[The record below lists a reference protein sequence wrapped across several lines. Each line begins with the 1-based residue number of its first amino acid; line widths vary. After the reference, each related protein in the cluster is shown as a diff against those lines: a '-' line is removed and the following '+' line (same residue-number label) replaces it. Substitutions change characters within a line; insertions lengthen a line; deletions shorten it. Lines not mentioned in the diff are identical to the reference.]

1 MTTGRR
7 LVIVFVVDG
16 LRPGSITPEDTPT
29 LFRLRAEGVDFTDSH
44 AVFPT
49 VTRVNA
55 ASLSTGTQPGTH
67 GILGNQMYVPAV
79 DASRAF
85 DTGNYRNL
93 RTLDE
98 ATGGRLLQAPTLAE
112 RLHARGLRLAA
123 VSSGSTGSAFLLNP
137 KAPAGVG
144 ALVNGYLDPGKTVGY
159 PAPVSEA
166 ILGKFGGKLGP
177 APARQPGA
185 ARFDAV
191 VTWTQRVLREYVLP
205 ELRPAVVLNWLTEP
219 DHSQHVSGVG
229 SPDSREALRHDD
241 REIAQVLATLE
252 ALGLA
257 ASTDVLV
264 TSDHGFTTNTAGVD
278 VATALIE
285 AGLKAAPDSRDVI
298 LASSGQAVALH
309 VEGHDPERIARL
321 ARCVQAQEWGG
332 VVFTAGRAPGDP
344 HGAVEGT
351 FSLELIHAANRE
363 RGADLLFTFPW
374 TSQPNAFGVPGAD
387 RASVSG
393 GARLYVSDHGSMS
406 PWNVRNTLFA
416 WGPGFKRR
424 TVVHAPAGIADLA
437 PTILALL
444 GLPDGEGFDGRVLTE
459 ALAGGPD
466 PEEVIEETRVHTVET
481 GGYRAAVQMSQVAG
495 RRYVDKSWRIR

>member
-1 MTTGRR
+1 MTTGPG

-16 LRPGSITPEDTPT
+16 LRPDSITPEDTPT
-29 LFRLRAEGVDFTDSH
+29 LFRLRAEGVNFTESH

-55 ASLSTGTQPGTH
+55 ASLSTGAQPGTH

-79 DASRAF
+79 EPGRAF

-93 RTLDE
+93 RALET
-98 ATGGRLLQAPTLAE
+98 ATGGRLLQVPTLAE
-112 RLHARGLRLAA
+112 RLHARGRRLAA

-137 KAPAGVG
+137 QAPAGVG

-159 PAPVSEA
+159 PTAVSEA
-166 ILGKFGGKLGP
+166 ILGKLGP
-177 APARQPGA
+177 APAKAPGG
-185 ARFDAV
+185 ARFDVA
-191 VTWTQRVLREYVLP
+191 VTWTQRVLRECVLP
-205 ELRPAVVLNWLTEP
+205 ELRPAVVLDWLTEP
-219 DHSQHVSGVG
+219 DHSQHAAGVG
-229 SPDSREALRHDD
+229 SPDARGALRHDD
-241 REIAQVLATLE
+241 REIAQVLATLD

-278 VATALIE
+278 VARALVD
-285 AGLKAAPDSRDVI
+285 AGLKAAPDSRDVV

-309 VEGHDPERIARL
+309 VEGHDPERIAQL

-332 VVFTAGRAPGDP
+332 VVFTAGRGPGDP
-344 HGAVEGT
+344 RGAVEGT

-363 RGADLLFTFPW
+363 RGADLLLTFPW

-406 PWNVRNTLFA
+406 PWNVRNTLLA
-416 WGPGFKRR
+416 WGPRFKTR
-424 TVVHAPAGIADLA
+424 TAVRAPAGIADLA

-444 GLPDGEGFDGRVLTE
+444 GVPDGEGLDGRVLAE

-481 GGYRAAVQMSQVAG
+481 GAYRAAIQVSHVAG
-495 RRYVDKSWRIR
+495 RRYVDKSWRMR